1 MNTLFYIL
9 IALVLGILLY
19 IIFKLNN
26 LKSNKTT
33 ENTLENLSFKMEF
46 EKQIALLEQKGIQL
60 AKENEQLETSVKTS
74 TDELT
79 DMRQKLTLAEKSF
92 EYIEIELDKITFERN
107 QLLSKK
113 QILEN
118 EVNDFKYSIVS
129 LQNDLSST
137 KYLLEQE
144 RVNLSK
150 MQEKFTTDF
159 EIIASKI
166 LEQKTEKFTNQNKIQ
181 LQELLQP
188 LGENINSFKQKVDEV
203 YTIEAKERFSLGEK
217 VKELSE
223 LNLKISQEAH
233 NLTNALKSDVK
244 KQGNW
249 GEMILETILERS
261 GLEKGINYFMEHQ
274 LRDEEGKNLKST
286 FEDKKMRPDAVIKYP
301 DQRSVIIDSKV
312 SLNAYSKYMDSE
324 NSEDQELYL
333 KNHIQAI
340 KNHIVTLSN
349 KGYDDYREAL
359 DFVMMF
365 IPTEPAYL
373 VALKNDPE
381 LWNYA
386 YERRILLI
394 SPTNLI
400 TSLKLIEDLWKR
412 EYQNRNAI
420 EIAERGGKLYDKFV
434 GFVSNLTA
442 VGDHIEKAQN
452 KYNEAY
458 KQLST
463 GSDNLVKQAEK
474 LKQLGVK
481 SKKDLP
487 IKGLDL
493 PNQEEE

>member
-1 MNTLFYIL
+1 MNIILYIL
-9 IALVLGILLY
+9 IALLVIVLTIILTK
-19 IIFKLNN
+19 I
-26 LKSNKTT
+26 NKINPS
-33 ENTLENLSFKMEF
+33 ESQGQNIESLEIKMEF
-46 EKQIALLEQKGIQL
+46 EKQIAVLEQKNIQL
-60 AKENEQLETSVKTS
+60 AKEKEQLEASVKIS

-79 DMRQKLTLAEKSF
+79 AMRQKLTSAEKSI
-92 EYIEIELDKITFERN
+92 EYIEIELNKITLERD
-107 QLLSKK
+107 QLLLNK
-113 QILEN
+113 QTLEN
-118 EVNDFKYSIVS
+118 EVNDYKYNIVT

-144 RVNLSK
+144 RINITKL
-150 MQEKFTTDF
+150 QEKFTSDF

-188 LGENINSFKQKVDEV
+188 LGENINSFKQKVEDV
-203 YTIEAKERFSLGEK
+203 YAKESKERFSLGEK

-233 NLTNALKSDVK
+233 NLANALKSDVK

-249 GEMILETILERS
+249 GEMVLETILERS
-261 GLEKGINYFMEHQ
+261 GLEKGINYFMEYQ

-286 FEDKKMRPDAVIKYP
+286 IEDKKMRPDAVIKYP

-312 SLNAYSKYMDSE
+312 SLNAYSRYMETE
-324 NSEDQELYL
+324 NNEEQELHL

-373 VALKNDPE
+373 VALKNDPD

-452 KYNEAY
+452 KYNDAY

-463 GSDNLVKQAEK
+463 GTDNLVRQAEK
-474 LKQLGVK
+474 LKQLGIK

-493 PNQEEE
+493 PTHSEE